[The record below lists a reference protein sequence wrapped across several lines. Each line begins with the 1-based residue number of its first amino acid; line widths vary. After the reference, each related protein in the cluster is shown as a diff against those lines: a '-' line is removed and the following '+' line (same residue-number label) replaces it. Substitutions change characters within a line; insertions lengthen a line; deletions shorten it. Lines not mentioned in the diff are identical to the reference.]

1 MSKSDVTLSNQIL
14 FCKDLSMAG
23 DWVFAVLCW
32 PQLGSRNFTDHYAF
46 NFLYRRRI
54 MGRTVGIS
62 IGGLI
67 LLLIVVAFVF

>member
-1 MSKSDVTLSNQIL
+1 
-14 FCKDLSMAG
+14 MAG

-32 PQLGSRNFTDHYAF
+32 PQLSSRNFTDHYAF

-62 IGGLI
+62 VGGLI